1 MIFGSYCWVSFKSSP
16 RGPNVQQGW
25 EPLWTKRQVTG
36 QKDSTFPF
44 SSFSWSPAQSEPQS
58 WGRPLLDRRFSF
70 QLLWCCPISH
80 SLSAPLMGGSVCF
93 RASLVFPQCPSGLV
107 NFVLH
112 FNIPPICVLQ
122 VSWGH
127 VIACCI
133 LRKEFWL
140 LQGQV
145 LDWSDPL
152 GVMNQMLWMRSL
164 WGLWS
169 QES

>member
-1 MIFGSYCWVSFKSSP
+1 MNQKASNRPKGQYLSLLFFLLVTSSVWTTILGEGLCWTEGSAFSCCGAAP
-16 RGPNVQQGW
+16 
-25 EPLWTKRQVTG
+25 
-36 QKDSTFPF
+36 FP
-44 SSFSWSPAQSEPQS
+44 
-58 WGRPLLDRRFSF
+58 
-70 QLLWCCPISH
+70 H

-93 RASLVFPQCPSGLV
+93 RASLVLPQCPSGLV

-169 QES
+169 QESYPGFFLQNCSHGILGAPTWN